1 MGITIIP
8 MGDLAEV
15 SLRRAMLISNFDPSI
30 LITRPISA
38 GLILFAILSLCYP
51 LIQKYILKGK
61 GKEGLA
67 SS

>member
-1 MGITIIP
+1 
-8 MGDLAEV
+8 
-15 SLRRAMLISNFDPSI
+15 MLISNFDPSI

-51 LIQKYILKGK
+51 LIQKYILKGR
-61 GKEGLA
+61 GKEELA